1 MREWLQQHQGMAT
14 AIAVVV
20 LVVALALVFLRG
32 GGDVGAGSAAYYYDL
47 NTNEL
52 FVSRQ
57 AGYAPFPTASGPAP
71 DGEPA
76 GVTAMVYGCSE
87 EDCTNPTVEHIAY
100 LLKYTPRGLELAD
113 EMDTLGPEDVE
124 RRTQLDIEILMNQV
138 ARLPGETE
146 WVPITHPKITG
157 IVQEIRRGRCRGS
170 MPVLC
175 SPPTDP

>member
-20 LVVALALVFLRG
+20 LVVALALVFLRDG
-32 GGDVGAGSAAYYYDL
+32 GGVTAAGAAFCYDL

-52 FVSRQ
+52 FVGHHV
-57 AGYAPFPTASGPAP
+57 GYPPFPTSSGPTP

-87 EDCTNPTVEHIAY
+87 DECANPTVGHVAY
-100 LLKYTPRGLELAD
+100 LLKYTPRGIELVQ
-113 EMDTLGPEDVE
+113 EVDTLDASDIE
-124 RRTQLDIEILMNQV
+124 RRTRLDMEILMNQV

-146 WVPITHPKITG
+146 WVPISHPKITNA
-157 IVQEIRRGRCRGS
+157 VQDLQNGRCRGS
-170 MPVLC
+170 QPVLC
-175 SPPTDP
+175 TP